1 MTIKLGSLIKEAIT
15 MNNLT
20 QKEAAKKL
28 NISPQS
34 LSMYVN
40 DHRTPDLQCFIA
52 MINTFHINF
61 DLLVKMG
68 DVLSLSSK
76 DILLYFAINELSN
89 SEKEKLFIMITILKK
104 MRR

>member
-1 MTIKLGSLIKEAIT
+1 MTIKLGSLIKEAII

-40 DHRTPDLQCFIA
+40 NHRTPDILCFIS
-52 MINTFHINF
+52 MINTLHINL
-61 DLLVKMG
+61 DLLIKMG

-76 DILLYFAINELSN
+76 DILLFFAINELSN
-89 SEKEKLFIMITILKK
+89 SEKEKLFIMISILRKIS
-104 MRR
+104 